1 MTSQR
6 HRTAATRA
14 GCIRGAAAVVS
25 MGSLLS
31 FASLTSFAPLALAS
45 CGGAQPSAQTSD
57 ARSLAEYDLARDSFQ
72 RGRLREALA
81 HVEEALSHD
90 EDNAEASYLG
100 ALILLG
106 FCAGDA
112 HSSDC
117 RFDSAEKMARRALEA
132 NPEMRDAK
140 NALGVILVHQRRY
153 DEAIAVLKP
162 LTEDI
167 LYASPEKS
175 WGNLGWAYL
184 LKGRNDEAID
194 ALRRAV
200 AAQPLFC
207 VGQYRLGLAY
217 EKRGELDLAREA
229 LTKAVETD
237 QPECTRL
244 QDAFDARAR
253 IAEKRGLV
261 DDARADLER
270 CREID
275 ATTPV
280 GQRCAA
286 QLQTLQ

>member
-1 MTSQR
+1 M
-6 HRTAATRA
+6 TAATRA
-14 GCIRGAAAVVS
+14 GCLRGAAVVS
-25 MGSLLS
+25 SLWSLLS
-31 FASLTSFAPLALAS
+31 FAPFALAA
-45 CGGAQPSAQTSD
+45 CGGAQPAAQADET
-57 ARSLAEYDLARDSFQ
+57 RSLAEYDLARDAFQ
-72 RGRLREALA
+72 HGRLREALA
-81 HVEEALSHD
+81 HVEQALSLD
-90 EDNAEASYLG
+90 EDNAEAAYLG

-106 FCAGDA
+106 FCAGDV

-167 LYASPEKS
+167 LYPSPEKS

-184 LKGRNDEAID
+184 LKGSNDEAID

-229 LTKAVETD
+229 FTRAVETD
-237 QPECTRL
+237 QPECRRL
-244 QDAFDARAR
+244 QDAFGARAR
-253 IAEKRGLV
+253 VAEKRGLV
-261 DDARADLER
+261 EDARADLER

-275 ATTPV
+275 ARTPV
-280 GQRCAA
+280 GQRCTA

>member
-6 HRTAATRA
+6 HMTAATRA
-14 GCIRGAAAVVS
+14 GCIRGAAVVLS
-25 MGSLLS
+25 LGSLL
-31 FASLTSFAPLALAS
+31 APIALAA
-45 CGGAQPSAQTSD
+45 CGGAQPAAQADET
-57 ARSLAEYDLARDSFQ
+57 RSLAEYDLARDAFQ
-72 RGRLREALA
+72 HGRLREALA
-81 HVEEALSHD
+81 HVEKALALD
-90 EDNAEASYLG
+90 EDNAEAAYLG

-162 LTEDI
+162 LTGDI

-184 LKGRNDEAID
+184 LKGDNDAAID

-229 LTKAVETD
+229 FTKAVETD
-237 QPECTRL
+237 QPECRRL

-253 IAEKRGLV
+253 VAEKRGLV

-275 ATTPV
+275 ASTPV

-286 QLQTLQ
+286 QLRTLQ

>member
-6 HRTAATRA
+6 HMTAATRA
-14 GCIRGAAAVVS
+14 GCIRGAAAVLS
-25 MGSLLS
+25 LGSLLP
-31 FASLTSFAPLALAS
+31 FASLSLAA
-45 CGGAQPSAQTSD
+45 CGGAQPAAQASE
-57 ARSLAEYDLARDSFQ
+57 ARSVAEYDLARDAFQ
-72 RGRLREALA
+72 HGRLREALG
-81 HVEEALSHD
+81 HIEEALSLD
-90 EDNAEASYLG
+90 EDNAEAAYLG
-100 ALILLG
+100 AVILLG
-106 FCAGDA
+106 FCASDA
-112 HSSDC
+112 RSSDC

-140 NALGVILVHQRRY
+140 NTLGVVLVHQGRY

-162 LTEDI
+162 LTDDI

-184 LKGRNDEAID
+184 LKGSNDEAID

-229 LTKAVETD
+229 FTRAVETD
-237 QPECTRL
+237 QPECRRL

-253 IAEKRGLV
+253 VAEKRGLL
-261 DDARADLER
+261 DEARADLER
-270 CREID
+270 CREIA

>member
-1 MTSQR
+1 
-6 HRTAATRA
+6 
-14 GCIRGAAAVVS
+14 VS
-25 MGSLLS
+25 VGSLLS
-31 FASLTSFAPLALAS
+31 LSPLALAA
-45 CGGAQPSAQTSD
+45 CGGAQPAAQSSD
-57 ARSLAEYDLARDSFQ
+57 ARSIAEYDLARDAFQ
-72 RGRLREALA
+72 RSRLREALA
-81 HVEEALSHD
+81 HVEEALSLD
-90 EDNAEASYLG
+90 EDNAEAAYLG

-140 NALGVILVHQRRY
+140 NVLGVILVHQRRY
-153 DEAIAVLKP
+153 DEAIAVLK
-162 LTEDI
+162 DI

-229 LTKAVETD
+229 LTRAVETD

-275 ATTPV
+275 ARTPV